1 MARVG
6 LDNAKTV
13 MASLARPPGAGLGSQ
28 SVLAAIPE
36 VHYMGYMNHRHGLIR
51 QSVLG
56 LQTLSNIVFAMAL
69 IMSQPSWAATPPVTI
84 GGPFTLIAPNGT
96 TVTDQTFRGK
106 WLLVYFGYTFCPNT
120 CPMTLNEIATAL
132 EKLGA
137 DAAKLKPL
145 FITVDPQ
152 RDTRE
157 VLEQYTQSFDPR
169 IVGLTGNPQQIAAVA
184 KEYGAYWAARKTGP
198 GAEDYVMDHSSY
210 LYVMD
215 PEGKFVRAFDAD
227 TPGDRIADALRE
239 LMAQPREGGSHGVL
253 RAR

>member
-1 MARVG
+1 MNRRRELIHLSAIWR
-6 LDNAKTV
+6 
-13 MASLARPPGAGLGSQ
+13 SLCGA
-28 SVLAAIPE
+28 VLVA
-36 VHYMGYMNHRHGLIR
+36 
-51 QSVLG
+51 VLV
-56 LQTLSNIVFAMAL
+56 I
-69 IMSQPSWAATPPVTI
+69 SQPAARATTSSVTI
-84 GGPFTLIAPNGT
+84 GGPFSLTAPDGA

-132 EKLGA
+132 EKLGT
-137 DAAKLKPL
+137 DAAKMRPL

-169 IVGLTGNPQQIAAVA
+169 IVGLTGNPEQIAAVA
-184 KEYGAYWAARKTGP
+184 KEYGAYWAAHKTGP

-215 PEGKFVRAFDAD
+215 PDGKFVRAFDAD
-227 TPGDRIADALRE
+227 TPGDRI
-239 LMAQPREGGSHGVL
+239 
-253 RAR
+253 

>member
-1 MARVG
+1 M
-6 LDNAKTV
+6 
-13 MASLARPPGAGLGSQ
+13 
-28 SVLAAIPE
+28 E
-36 VHYMGYMNHRHGLIR
+36 VRYKGYMNHRHGLIR

-56 LQTLSNIVFAMAL
+56 LQTLFNIVFAMAL
-69 IMSQPSWAATPPVTI
+69 IISQPSWAATSPVTI
-84 GGPFTLIAPNGT
+84 GGPFTLIAPDGT

-157 VLEQYTQSFDPR
+157 VLDQYTQSFDPR

-184 KEYGAYWAARKTGP
+184 KEYGAYWAAHKTGP